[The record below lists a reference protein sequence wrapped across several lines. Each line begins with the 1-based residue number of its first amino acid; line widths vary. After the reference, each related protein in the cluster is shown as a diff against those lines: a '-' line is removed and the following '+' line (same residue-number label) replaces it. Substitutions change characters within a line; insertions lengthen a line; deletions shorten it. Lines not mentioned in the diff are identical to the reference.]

1 MFLVFF
7 YRYYG
12 RVDRG
17 AERVE
22 GSVDGE
28 SVRFTFEYLMRT
40 SRIQKEAGVHF
51 AQVVQDL
58 ALSRFS
64 MLSARDRG
72 LWSCQLAACVHSNIF
87 FIPLYNRLGYDKF

>member
-1 MFLVFF
+1 MSGSAKPPACCSVCSPCGTSWE
-7 YRYYG
+7 R
-12 RVDRG
+12 
-17 AERVE
+17 AELCP
-22 GSVDGE
+22 GPAPLPG
-28 SVRFTFEYLMRT
+28 L
-40 SRIQKEAGVHF
+40 HF